1 MTWGDAVGALVLA
14 VTVAALASIVWGT
27 LRLGISPM
35 PTSPAVRKAVLT
47 LVPQDVRGEVHE
59 LGAGWGGLALALADA
74 CPRAQVV
81 AWEAAFV
88 PWLWCRLRLAL
99 RPRGNVVLRR
109 ADFFAADLSRARVV
123 VCYLWTGAMT
133 RLGPKLQA
141 ELPEGAVVVS
151 HTFAL
156 RGWQAEATTH
166 VDDWYRTPVYRY
178 VVAAR
183 PLGARE
189 QAGQAAG

>member
-1 MTWGDAVGALVLA
+1 MADGMTPGDVAGGLVLA
-14 VTVAALASIVWGT
+14 VTVAALASVVWAT

-35 PTSPAVRKAVLT
+35 PTSPAVRRAVLA
-47 LVPQDVRGEVHE
+47 LLPHDVDGEVHE

-81 AWEAAFV
+81 AWEASFV

-99 RPRGNVVLRR
+99 RPRKNVTLRHG
-109 ADFFAADLSRARVV
+109 DFFGADLSRARLV

-133 RLGPKLQA
+133 RLGPKLEA
-141 ELPEGAVVVS
+141 ELPQGAVVVS

-156 RGWQAEATTH
+156 RGWQAEQAVR
-166 VDDWYRTPVYRY
+166 VDDLYRTPVYRY
-178 VVAAR
+178 VVPR
-183 PLGARE
+183 PAPLCR
-189 QAGQAAG
+189 